1 MTLLEAIN
9 YALPYM
15 GEATV
20 TSVDVRHPT
29 VALIVRALD
38 DHRKSLQGGTWW
50 FNDKRVKLYPDSEQ
64 EIATPSNVI
73 TLVAVDDK
81 YLVEERNGRLY
92 DLTNDTYLFSEAI
105 EVQLKENLPFEELPH
120 WAAEVVKQRAAR
132 QVYVQ
137 DYGIESTIKE
147 LAAKETEAT
156 NQLMH
161 EHLRKRK
168 FSSAKSPRAGRFMRA
183 LRA

>member
-1 MTLLEAIN
+1 MNLLDAVN

-29 VALIVRALD
+29 VALIVRAIN
-38 DHRKSLQGGTWW
+38 DHSRSLQAGTWW
-50 FNDKRVKLYPDSEQ
+50 FNDKLVKLYPDADKL
-64 EIATPSNVI
+64 IATPANLI
-73 TLVAVDDK
+73 TIVAVENK
-81 YLVEERNGRLY
+81 YLVENRNNRLY
-92 DLTNDTYLFSEAI
+92 DLTNDTYMFTEMI
-105 EVQLKENLPFEELPH
+105 ECRLKEELPFEELPH
-120 WAAEVVKQRAAR
+120 WAAEVIKQRATR

-168 FSSAKSPRAGRFMRA
+168 FSTTKSRRVGRFMHA